1 MRLFRRKS
9 VWYIDFTFEGKRIR
23 QAVGTSKKEAQQALD
38 VIKGK
43 ILSGKF
49 DVQDTIPSITF
60 EDLAKLYIPYAQAN
74 KKSWKRDITSLKNL
88 LPVFGEQRLK
98 DISPLDIE
106 QYKLQRRKEITPAG
120 VNRELALKKYMFS
133 LAIKWKKVNRN
144 PVKEVKLFKEKNQR
158 LRFLSQ
164 EEIQKLIE
172 CSQPQLRPIIIV
184 ALHTGM
190 RKGELLGLTW
200 EDIDFKNN
208 QIILDET
215 KSGYSRKIDIDYK
228 LKEYLFK
235 LESRNTS
242 DYVFLNKH
250 GKPYRDVN
258 TALRIALKK
267 ARIKNVTMHTLR
279 HTFGAWHA
287 MMGTPLPTIKELMG
301 HRAIQTTM
309 RYIHLL
315 RKHKQQVAAIY
326 TRRLGVLYDNNGT
339 NLAQDLQK
347 SQAQKHVT
355 Y

>member
-1 MRLFRRKS
+1 MRLYRRKK
-9 VWYIDFTFEGKRIR
+9 VWYLDYTFEGKRIR

-49 DVQDTIPSITF
+49 DIQDTKPSIIF
-60 EDLAKLYIPYAQAN
+60 NELADLYIPYAQAN

-88 LPVFGEQRLK
+88 LPVFGEVRLK

-106 QYKLQRRKEITPAG
+106 QYKLQRRNKVTPAA
-120 VNRELALKKYMFS
+120 VNRELALMKYMFS
-133 LAIKWKKVNRN
+133 LAIKWKKANHN

-172 CSQPQLRPIIIV
+172 CSPPQLRPIIIV

-235 LESRNTS
+235 LKSKNTS

-258 TALRIALKK
+258 TALRIAFKK

-326 TRRLGVLYDNNGT
+326 TRRLGILYGT
-339 NLAQDLQK
+339 NMAQDPEK
-347 SQAQKHVT
+347 AQAKNQVT